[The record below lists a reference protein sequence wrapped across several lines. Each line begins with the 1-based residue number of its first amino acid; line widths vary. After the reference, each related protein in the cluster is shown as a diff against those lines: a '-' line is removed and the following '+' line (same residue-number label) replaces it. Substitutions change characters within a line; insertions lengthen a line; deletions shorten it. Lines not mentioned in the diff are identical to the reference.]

1 MTIAL
6 YFCNYRN
13 VLECFS
19 MGDSTEQSGGILSL
33 EFIVIFHPEGEPISP
48 HLLCCS
54 AFAVE
59 GPQLQALRLASAATS
74 ARE

>member
-1 MTIAL
+1 
-6 YFCNYRN
+6 
-13 VLECFS
+13 VLFQS
-19 MGDSTEQSGGILSL
+19 GFKEQSVRALSL
-33 EFIVIFHPEGEPISP
+33 YEFIVILHPKGEPISP

-59 GPQLQALRLASAATS
+59 GPQLHTLRLASTATS

>member
-1 MTIAL
+1 VFFL
-6 YFCNYRN
+6 KVFSRN
-13 VLECFS
+13 SVRELFVY
-19 MGDSTEQSGGILSL
+19 

-59 GPQLQALRLASAATS
+59 GPQLHTLRLASAATS